1 LIKILAFLFVL
12 GVLVFVHEL
21 GHFLVAR
28 WNGVRVL
35 TFSLGFGPKLLRRRI
50 GETEYC
56 ISAIPL
62 GGYVKMAGETPDEA
76 GSGRPDEF
84 LAKTKWQRFQILI
97 AGPTMNILLAVAV
110 MAGVL
115 YQGVSVPLYEEWA
128 PVVGTVEPG
137 SPAALAGMKPGDRV
151 LTVGGRPVAT
161 WKDFQFRVL
170 PSADRR
176 IDVQVARGN
185 ERLGLVMTPRAQ
197 GRFDFGDIGVG
208 PDVHPQVRAV
218 TPGSPAERAGLRA
231 GDVVVA
237 MNGRDTTDHPL
248 VETIR
253 KSANVPVT
261 LTLKRP
267 EGTRQVSV
275 TPMLRDG
282 VGMLGMQYDS
292 IEVRTIQPTLLQAVT
307 LSVKQNLEWSTLI
320 FRTLGGLFTRETS
333 PKQLMGPLGIAQL
346 SGDAAELG
354 WVALLGFMAMLSLNL
369 GILNLLPIPIL
380 DGGHIFIM
388 AIEGA
393 ARRDFSLAVKER
405 MLVAG
410 FVLLLMLMVTV
421 IYNDLMRIEWVE
433 RLVPWR

>member
-21 GHFLVAR
+21 GHFLLAR

-84 LAKTKWQRFQILI
+84 LSKTKWQRFQILI

-128 PVVGTVEPG
+128 PIVGTVEPG
-137 SPAALAGMKPGDRV
+137 SPAALAGMKPGDRI

-176 IDVQVARGN
+176 IDVQVARGS

-231 GDVVVA
+231 GDVIVA
-237 MNGRDTTDHPL
+237 INGKDTTNHPL

-253 KSANVPVT
+253 KSANVPLT

-267 EGTRQVSV
+267 DGMHQVAV

-282 VGMLGMQYDS
+282 AGMLGMQYDS
-292 IEVRTIQPTLLQAVT
+292 IEVRTIQPTLMQALT

-333 PKQLMGPLGIAQL
+333 PKQLLGPLGIAQL

-354 WVALLGFMAMLSLNL
+354 WIPLLGFMAMLSLNL

-421 IYNDLMRIEWVE
+421 IYNDLMRIEWFE